1 VISAIVSTI
10 PVVGAVIAGLLSI
23 ATALLVE
30 LGGAAGGG
38 VSVSPVLPL
47 FERTF
52 AGTCRET
59 AWISRPTAPS
69 PDTTSTPPPVITP
82 DGGSV
87 DTEAAK
93 GAGGIIFGVGALW
106 LAYQLFKR

>member
-1 VISAIVSTI
+1 MD
-10 PVVGAVIAGLLSI
+10 
-23 ATALLVE
+23 ALLVE
-30 LGGAAGGG
+30 LGGAASGG

-47 FERTF
+47 YDRTF
-52 AGTCRET
+52 SGTCRET
-59 AWISRPTAPS
+59 AWISRPSRPDAPTDDTA
-69 PDTTSTPPPVITP
+69 PPPVLTP

-87 DTEAAK
+87 DTEGAK